1 MGNHDQ
7 HTDKEDKRTSNIV
20 RTLPVY
26 VYRSGAL
33 GDCTNGGISSY
44 VAKLYLIVPNGLCD
58 KTKDDPRVVE
68 VKHIGDHAYV
78 TPVHPSHAPNAV
90 IGPMAGGN
98 FVYSSDSRFPSE
110 YPLPIH
116 DRWES
121 PELYGLLSR

>member
-1 MGNHDQ
+1 MGK
-7 HTDKEDKRTSNIV
+7 TV
-20 RTLPVY
+20 MALPVY
-26 VYRSGAL
+26 VYRSDVL

-44 VAKLYLIVPNGLCD
+44 EDRLYLIVPDGFCD
-58 KTKDDPRVVE
+58 MPEDDPRVVE

-78 TPVHPSHAPNAV
+78 TPVHPSGPPDAV
-90 IGPMAGGN
+90 IGPMDGGN

-121 PELYGLLSR
+121 RELYDLLSR